1 VVEPV
6 RPRLPGLLATG
17 RGAVF
22 RALHPRLA
30 GLSGLAPLSMVLV
43 AMACGGKGGD
53 GEPAAPP
60 PAPDLRGVRV
70 MLLPVQVPGPAALD
84 PELAFWLG
92 DRAPSTDWVLPA
104 ELQAAAD
111 RAPAWRLRLNTIQ
124 RLTRDVGGG
133 QRVLVDPLYGA
144 LRQLGA
150 MVDSDYAVVPMATTE
165 RTDSLG
171 LELAVVMAVVDIRGG
186 RVLWLHTVRSRGN
199 PDRESAVASVA
210 EQVAR
215 SLVP

>member
-1 VVEPV
+1 
-6 RPRLPGLLATG
+6 
-17 RGAVF
+17 
-22 RALHPRLA
+22 
-30 GLSGLAPLSMVLV
+30 
-43 AMACGGKGGD
+43 MACGGKGGD
-53 GEPAAPP
+53 GEPAPP
-60 PAPDLRGVRV
+60 PAAPDLRGVRV

-84 PELAFWLG
+84 AELAFWLG
-92 DRAPSTDWVLPA
+92 DRSPSTDWVLPA

-124 RLTRDVGGG
+124 RLTRNVGGG
-133 QRVLVDPLYGA
+133 QRVILDPLYGA

-165 RTDSLG
+165 RSDSLG
-171 LELAVVMAVVDIRGG
+171 LEVAVAMAVVDIRGG
-186 RVLWLHTVRSRGN
+186 RVLWLHTIRSGGN

-215 SLVP
+215 ILVP